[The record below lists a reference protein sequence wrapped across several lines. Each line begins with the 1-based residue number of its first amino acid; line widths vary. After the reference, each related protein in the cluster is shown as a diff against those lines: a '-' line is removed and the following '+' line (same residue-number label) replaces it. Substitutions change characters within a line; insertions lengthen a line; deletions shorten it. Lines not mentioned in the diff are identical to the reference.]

1 MYKDIVI
8 KKRVWIPEDDIDISN
23 WEWCELFEDSSA
35 QIESTIVDFNGRIP
49 VEDGAKVEEWIINRF
64 QLIKSE
70 FGELLSEGEEIKTVT
85 IETINKMLN
94 SFQSSSNC
102 VVPTG
107 IYSDRQSTAVQ
118 LSNGQ
123 YQVTVDLKYFQYI
136 YNADFD
142 YEVNSDVLVLKR
154 DGLVCGVVSGMNW
167 RNMYPIWQR
176 PYSLADVEALT
187 SIQGDPT
194 LP

>member
-8 KKRVWIPEDDIDISN
+8 KKRVWMPEDDILDAWDIFDVD
-23 WEWCELFEDSSA
+23 EE
-35 QIESTIVDFNGRIP
+35 IEYETTIVDFNGRIP
-49 VEDGAKVEEWIINRF
+49 VEDGVIVDEWMTNGI
-64 QLIKSE
+64 QLIKADM
-70 FGELLSEGEEIKTVT
+70 GELLSEGEGMIQTVKTES
-85 IETINKMLN
+85 IEEMISSFAFSN
-94 SFQSSSNC
+94 SAIL
-102 VVPTG
+102 PTG
-107 IYSDRQSTAVQ
+107 IFIDKYTTAVQ

-123 YQVTVDLKYFQYI
+123 YQVAVDLKYFQYI

-154 DGLVCGVVSGMNW
+154 DGLVCGAISGMNW
-167 RNMYPIWQR
+167 HNMDSIWQR

-187 SIQGDPT
+187 SIQGDQT